1 MIKTQ
6 AERQAQ
12 RELEHANQLLIQQ
25 DKLANLRVITTD
37 LSHEITNPIRISS
50 GGTGISSG
58 GTGIFFIISYNT

>member
-50 GGTGISSG
+50 GGTGIH
-58 GTGIFFIISYNT
+58 FLYHQL

>member
-25 DKLANLRVITTD
+25 DKLANLRVITAD
-37 LSHEITNPIRISS
+37 PGHEITNPIRISS
-50 GGTGISSG
+50 GGTGIH
-58 GTGIFFIISYNT
+58 FLYHQL